1 MPIYRKS
8 IVVFLLLALVMVG
21 GGMYGYT
28 KQEESIPLS
37 KGDLSETQKK
47 EQIAVYVCGGVVR
60 SGVVSLDGG
69 ARVIDAVNACGGAL
83 PNADVTKINMAKLL
97 KDGEQIQVP
106 IQEEAL
112 SEQNLTAEHTKKVNN
127 KSSQTNNYGLVN
139 INTADQ
145 AELDSLPGVGP
156 STAAAILEYRKQ
168 IGYIPETPSLYE
180 ELTLREHIEVT
191 AMAYD
196 IPMDTAMKRAEKL
209 LETFRLSNRLDWF
222 PANFSKGMKQKVMI
236 LCAFLIEPSLYI
248 IDEPFLGLDPLAINA
263 LLELMVEMKKEGAG
277 ILMST
282 HILATAE
289 KYCDRFVVLHNGEI
303 RADGSLEMLR
313 KEFQLPDSSLDEI
326 YIALTKEQA
335 HE

>member
-1 MPIYRKS
+1 MSLIIDHVTGGYGHLPVLKDISFDVQPGEIVGLIGLNGAGKS
-8 IVVFLLLALVMVG
+8 TTIKHIIGLLEA
-21 GGMYGYT
+21 
-28 KQEESIPLS
+28 S
-37 KGDLSETQKK
+37 KGTIEINHLSLKK
-47 EQIAVYVCGGVVR
+47 
-60 SGVVSLDGG
+60 
-69 ARVIDAVNACGGAL
+69 
-83 PNADVTKINMAKLL
+83 
-97 KDGEQIQVP
+97 
-106 IQEEAL
+106 
-112 SEQNLTAEHTKKVNN
+112 
-127 KSSQTNNYGLVN
+127 
-139 INTADQ
+139 NT
-145 AELDSLPGVGP
+145 E
-156 STAAAILEYRKQ
+156 EYRKQ

-180 ELTLREHIEVT
+180 ELTLRVFFFKQKT
-191 AMAYD
+191 AYE
-196 IPMDTAMKRAEKL
+196 IPMDIAMKRAEKL

>member
-1 MPIYRKS
+1 MSLIIDHVTGGYGHLPVLKDISFNVQPGEIVGLIGLNGAGKS
-8 IVVFLLLALVMVG
+8 TTIKHIIGLL
-21 GGMYGYT
+21 
-28 KQEESIPLS
+28 EPS
-37 KGDLSETQKK
+37 KGTIEINHLSLKK
-47 EQIAVYVCGGVVR
+47 
-60 SGVVSLDGG
+60 
-69 ARVIDAVNACGGAL
+69 
-83 PNADVTKINMAKLL
+83 
-97 KDGEQIQVP
+97 
-106 IQEEAL
+106 
-112 SEQNLTAEHTKKVNN
+112 
-127 KSSQTNNYGLVN
+127 
-139 INTADQ
+139 NT
-145 AELDSLPGVGP
+145 E
-156 STAAAILEYRKQ
+156 EYRKQ

-303 RADGSLEMLR
+303 RADGTLEMLR
-313 KEFQLPDSSLDEI
+313 KEFHLPYSSLDEL
-326 YIALTKEQA
+326 YIALTNEQA
-335 HE
+335 HEFVSKTFSKASKENDEIYALCVERSFCFSLSFLNWWRGIVLF